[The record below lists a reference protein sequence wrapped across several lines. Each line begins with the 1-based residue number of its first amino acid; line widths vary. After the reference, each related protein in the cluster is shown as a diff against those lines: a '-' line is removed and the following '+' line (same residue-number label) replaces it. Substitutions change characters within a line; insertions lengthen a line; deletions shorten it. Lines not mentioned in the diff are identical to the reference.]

1 MMGSRRLGE
10 DFYRQD
16 VLKAAPQ
23 MVGKLICKCMD
34 DGTVLRGRILEAE
47 AYRGAEDMACHARHG
62 KTDRCAKLY
71 EAGGI
76 SYVYLIYGLHWLFNV
91 VTGEKDVPQAV
102 LVRALHPP
110 LDGPAKW
117 TKAFSIT
124 KRQNGLDLI
133 HGEEMWLED
142 DGFRPDIK
150 TLPRVGIDYAASPW
164 KEIPWRFVDN
174 SVKK

>member
-10 DFYRQD
+10 EFYRQD
-16 VLKAAPQ
+16 VLQVAPQ
-23 MVGKLICKCMD
+23 LVGKLIVRRTD
-34 DGTVLRGRILEAE
+34 DGAVLRGRILEAE

-62 KTDRCAKLY
+62 KTERCAPLF

-91 VTGEKDVPQAV
+91 VTGEKDVPQAA

-117 TKAFSIT
+117 TKAFCVT
-124 KRQNGLDLI
+124 KRQNGLDMI

-142 DGFRPDIK
+142 DGLRPDIK
-150 TLPRVGIDYAASPW
+150 TLPRVGIDYAAPPW
-164 KEIPWRFVDN
+164 KEIPWRFVDK

>member
-1 MMGSRRLGE
+1 MDNRRLGE

-16 VLKAAPQ
+16 VLKAAPE
-23 MVGKLICKCMD
+23 MVGKLIARRME

-62 KTDRCAKLY
+62 RTSRCAPLF

-91 VTGEKDVPQAV
+91 VTGEKDVPQAA
-102 LVRALHPP
+102 LIRALQPP
-110 LDGPAKW
+110 LNGPAKW

-124 KRQNGLDLI
+124 GLQNGLDLI
-133 HGEEMWLED
+133 HGDEIWLED
-142 DGFRPDIK
+142 DGCRPKIK

-164 KEIPWRFVDN
+164 KEIPWRFADE
-174 SVKK
+174 SVRK